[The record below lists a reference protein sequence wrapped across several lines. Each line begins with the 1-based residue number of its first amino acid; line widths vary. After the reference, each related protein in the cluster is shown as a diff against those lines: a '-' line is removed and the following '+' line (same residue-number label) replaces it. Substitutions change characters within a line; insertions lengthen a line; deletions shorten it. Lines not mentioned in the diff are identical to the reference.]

1 MNKGRVKRAVKKRC
15 KDQCRFYTLAALN
28 ILVLDPTTWEL
39 DGNVLK

>member
-1 MNKGRVKRAVKKRC
+1 MNKGRVKRAVKMRF

-28 ILVLDPTTWEL
+28 IVVLDPTTWEL